1 MTRKKRLG
9 RGLESLLNTVEVVDG
24 SAATQNLS
32 GGVAVADPSPS
43 GHAAAPVP
51 RVEVV
56 DDRQATGSAATT
68 APVPGRI
75 NPEALPVA
83 PMHNRVEST
92 RTPSS
97 APAAPATSAEP
108 TDGDVLNLNV
118 FEIEDNPFQPRRE
131 FGESEL
137 ASLSESLKEH
147 NILQPILVRI
157 VDGRY
162 QLISGE
168 RRLRAAIKAN
178 WQTIP
183 ARIRTADD
191 RLVSELAIVEN
202 LQRKDLNAIEKALS
216 FRRYIDEHN
225 CTQDSLANRLKIDR
239 STIANLM
246 RLLDLPRQVQTAV
259 RDQTISAGHARTLLP
274 LGDEDLQVD
283 FCQRIIRD
291 GISVRAT
298 EKMVADFLSADR
310 LATSALAPQNSQKR
324 VRSAHVDQLE
334 NELKVALGT
343 KVQIKQGTREKGQIV
358 VHFKNSA
365 EFERLK
371 ALISG

>member
-9 RGLESLLNTVEVVDG
+9 RGLESLLNTVEVASG
-24 SAATQNLS
+24 SISEKNLS
-32 GGVAVADPSPS
+32 GGVAVAEKARANVTAASLPHVEIVKERRPST
-43 GHAAAPVP
+43 VP
-51 RVEVV
+51 KSV
-56 DDRQATGSAATT
+56 
-68 APVPGRI
+68 
-75 NPEALPVA
+75 
-83 PMHNRVEST
+83 
-92 RTPSS
+92 
-97 APAAPATSAEP
+97 PAAPMPSRAPAVKEPSSREPAE
-108 TDGDVLNLNV
+108 GDVLNLNV

-239 STIANLM
+239 STIANLI
-246 RLLDLPRQVQTAV
+246 RLLDLPRQVQDAV
-259 RDQTISAGHARTLLP
+259 RTQAISAGHARTLLP
-274 LGDEDLQVD
+274 LGEEDLQAE
-283 FCQRIIRD
+283 FCNRIVRE
-291 GISVRAT
+291 GMSVRAT
-298 EKMVADFLSADR
+298 EKLVADYLSSDS
-310 LATSALAPQNSQKR
+310 LAASSIAPTSRKNG
-324 VRSAHVDQLE
+324 RSSHVDQLE
-334 NELKVALGT
+334 TELKMALGT

-358 VHFKNSA
+358 VHFSNSA

-371 ALISG
+371 SLMGG

>member
-9 RGLESLLNTVEVVDG
+9 RGLESLLNTVEVAGG
-24 SAATQNLS
+24 SMSEKNLS
-32 GGVAVADPSPS
+32 GGVAVAEKLPAQVS
-43 GHAAAPVP
+43 APVVP
-51 RVEVV
+51 RVEVIEDSV
-56 DDRQATGSAATT
+56 AARTPTTVAPSVPVHPMTNQATPKPIAAADKTS
-68 APVPGRI
+68 
-75 NPEALPVA
+75 E
-83 PMHNRVEST
+83 
-92 RTPSS
+92 
-97 APAAPATSAEP
+97 PAE
-108 TDGDVLNLNV
+108 GDVLNLGV

-137 ASLSESLKEH
+137 ASLAESLKEH

-239 STIANLM
+239 STIANLI
-246 RLLDLPRQVQTAV
+246 RLLDLPRQVQDAV
-259 RDQTISAGHARTLLP
+259 REQRISAGHARTLLP
-274 LGDEDLQVD
+274 LGDEDLQTD
-283 FCQRIIRD
+283 FCHRIVRE
-291 GISVRAT
+291 GMSVRAT
-298 EKMVADFLSADR
+298 EKLVADYLSSDS
-310 LATSALAPQNSQKR
+310 LAAASIAPTARKSARRP
-324 VRSAHVDQLE
+324 HVDQLE
-334 NELKVALGT
+334 TELKMALGT

-358 VHFKNSA
+358 VHFSNSA

-371 ALISG
+371 SLMGG

>member
-9 RGLESLLNTVEVVDG
+9 RGLESLLNTVETVSG
-24 SAATQNLS
+24 SQADAHLS
-32 GGVAVADPSPS
+32 GVAVA
-43 GHAAAPVP
+43 GHAPLTSRANGDPFAANQGPTTVAPVSSP
-51 RVEVV
+51 NRLP
-56 DDRQATGSAATT
+56 ATVS
-68 APVPGRI
+68 PKPSK
-75 NPEALPVA
+75 VA
-83 PMHNRVEST
+83 PAKSIDTQPV
-92 RTPSS
+92 
-97 APAAPATSAEP
+97 
-108 TDGDVLNLNV
+108 DGDVLNLNV

-137 ASLSESLKEH
+137 ASLAESLKEH
-147 NILQPILVRI
+147 NILQPVLVRI

-225 CTQDSLANRLKIDR
+225 CTQDSLANRLKVDR
-239 STIANLM
+239 STIANLI
-246 RLLDLPRQVQTAV
+246 RLLDLPRQVQNAV
-259 RDQTISAGHARTLLP
+259 QDKTIAAGHARTLLP
-274 LGDEDLQVD
+274 LGDEDLQIE
-283 FCQRIIRD
+283 FCNRIIRQ
-291 GISVRAT
+291 GLSVRAT
-298 EKMVADFLSADR
+298 EKLVADYLSSDS
-310 LATSALAPQNSQKR
+310 LASSALTTQLGKR
-324 VRSAHVDQLE
+324 KGRSAHVDQLE
-334 NELKVALGT
+334 TELKMALGT

-358 VHFKNSA
+358 VHFSTSA
-365 EFERLK
+365 EFERIKNL
-371 ALISG
+371 LSDRD

>member
-9 RGLESLLNTVEVVDG
+9 RGLESLLNTVEASVG
-24 SAATQNLS
+24 SVSENNTS
-32 GGVAVADPSPS
+32 GGVAVAEKTRARVTAASVPNVEIVNERPPSNAVKRVPS
-43 GHAAAPVP
+43 
-51 RVEVV
+51 
-56 DDRQATGSAATT
+56 DLT
-68 APVPGRI
+68 ASR
-75 NPEALPVA
+75 
-83 PMHNRVEST
+83 S
-92 RTPSS
+92 
-97 APAAPATSAEP
+97 PAVKEP
-108 TDGDVLNLNV
+108 QDGDVLNLNV

-239 STIANLM
+239 STIANLI
-246 RLLDLPRQVQTAV
+246 RLLDLPRQVQDAV
-259 RDQTISAGHARTLLP
+259 RSQTISAGHARTLLP
-274 LGDEDLQVD
+274 LGDEDLQAD
-283 FCQRIIRD
+283 FCNRIVRE
-291 GISVRAT
+291 GMSVRAT
-298 EKMVADFLSADR
+298 EKLVADYLSSD
-310 LATSALAPQNSQKR
+310 SLAPASIAPTSRKSG
-324 VRSAHVDQLE
+324 RSSHVDKLE
-334 NELKVALGT
+334 TELKMALGT

-358 VHFKNSA
+358 VHFSNSA

-371 ALISG
+371 SLMGG

>member
-9 RGLESLLNTVEVVDG
+9 RGLESLLNTVEAAGG
-24 SAATQNLS
+24 SHSSENLS
-32 GGVAVADPSPS
+32 GGVAVVEQSRAEVTAPSIPRVDIIGDRPAAKAPRSAPVTNRSNAPAPKAPSP
-43 GHAAAPVP
+43 P
-51 RVEVV
+51 
-56 DDRQATGSAATT
+56 TK
-68 APVPGRI
+68 
-75 NPEALPVA
+75 
-83 PMHNRVEST
+83 
-92 RTPSS
+92 PS
-97 APAAPATSAEP
+97 EP
-108 TDGDVLNLNV
+108 IDGDVLNLNV

-137 ASLSESLKEH
+137 ASLAESLKEH

-225 CTQDSLANRLKIDR
+225 CTHC
-239 STIANLM
+239 
-246 RLLDLPRQVQTAV
+246 LLYTSPSPRDATLS
-259 RDQTISAGHARTLLP
+259 RMPSSA
-274 LGDEDLQVD
+274 
-283 FCQRIIRD
+283 
-291 GISVRAT
+291 
-298 EKMVADFLSADR
+298 
-310 LATSALAPQNSQKR
+310 
-324 VRSAHVDQLE
+324 
-334 NELKVALGT
+334 
-343 KVQIKQGTREKGQIV
+343 
-358 VHFKNSA
+358 
-365 EFERLK
+365 
-371 ALISG
+371 

>member
-9 RGLESLLNTVEVVDG
+9 RGLESLLNTVETVSGSSTDG
-24 SAATQNLS
+24 HLS
-32 GGVAVADPSPS
+32 GVAVADPIPLNSPANGS
-43 GHAAAPVP
+43 HHDTLGDPFAAIEGPTTVP
-51 RVEVV
+51 PLASF
-56 DDRQATGSAATT
+56 DRSPTT
-68 APVPGRI
+68 V
-75 NPEALPVA
+75 
-83 PMHNRVEST
+83 
-92 RTPSS
+92 S
-97 APAAPATSAEP
+97 APP
-108 TDGDVLNLNV
+108 TKSTPVKSIDGQPVDGDVINLNV

-137 ASLSESLKEH
+137 ASLAESLKEH
-147 NILQPILVRI
+147 NILQPVLVRI

-183 ARIRTADD
+183 ARLRTADD

-239 STIANLM
+239 STIANLI

-259 RDQTISAGHARTLLP
+259 QDQTIAAGHARTLLP
-274 LGDEDLQVD
+274 LGDEELQIE
-283 FCQRIIRD
+283 FCKRIISA
-291 GISVRAT
+291 GLSVRAT
-298 EKMVADFLSADR
+298 EKLVADYLSSDS
-310 LATSALAPQNSQKR
+310 LATSALTTQLRKKKG
-324 VRSAHVDQLE
+324 RSAHVDQLE
-334 NELKVALGT
+334 TELKMALGT

-358 VHFKNSA
+358 VHFSDSA
-365 EFERLK
+365 EFDRIK
-371 ALISG
+371 NLISGRG

>member
-9 RGLESLLNTVEVVDG
+9 RGLESLLNTVEVAGG
-24 SAATQNLS
+24 SMTEKNLS
-32 GGVAVADPSPS
+32 GGGVAVAEKAGS
-43 GHAAAPVP
+43 GI
-51 RVEVV
+51 
-56 DDRQATGSAATT
+56 SAAS
-68 APVPGRI
+68 VPQVEIVQEKRPA
-75 NPEALPVA
+75 NVSKSVPVA
-83 PMHNRVEST
+83 PLINR
-92 RTPSS
+92 
-97 APAAPATSAEP
+97 APAVKEPAE
-108 TDGDVLNLNV
+108 GDVLNLNV

-239 STIANLM
+239 STIANLI
-246 RLLDLPRQVQTAV
+246 RLLDLPRQVQDAV
-259 RDQTISAGHARTLLP
+259 RTQSISAGHARALLP
-274 LGDEDLQVD
+274 LGDEDLQVE
-283 FCQRIIRD
+283 FCSRIVRE
-291 GISVRAT
+291 GMSVRAT
-298 EKMVADFLSADR
+298 EKSVADYLSSDS
-310 LATSALAPQNSQKR
+310 LAGSAIAPTTRKSS
-324 VRSAHVDQLE
+324 RSSHVDQLE
-334 NELKVALGT
+334 TQLKMALGT

-358 VHFKNSA
+358 VHFSNSG

-371 ALISG
+371 SLMGG

>member
-9 RGLESLLNTVEVVDG
+9 RGLESLLNTVEAAGG
-24 SAATQNLS
+24 SMMEDNSS
-32 GGVAVADPSPS
+32 GGVAVVEQARPTVVAPSP
-43 GHAAAPVP
+43 P
-51 RVEVV
+51 RVEIVKEP
-56 DDRQATGSAATT
+56 RRPNESIPSAAN
-68 APVPGRI
+68 ASSSRQPKP
-75 NPEALPVA
+75 
-83 PMHNRVEST
+83 
-92 RTPSS
+92 S
-97 APAAPATSAEP
+97 APQ
-108 TDGDVLNLNV
+108 DGDVLNLNV

-246 RLLDLPRQVQTAV
+246 RLLDLPRQVQDAV
-259 RDQTISAGHARTLLP
+259 RNQSISAGHARTLLP
-274 LGDEDLQVD
+274 LGDEDLQAE
-283 FCQRIIRD
+283 FCNRIVRE

-298 EKMVADFLSADR
+298 EKLVADYLSSD
-310 LATSALAPQNSQKR
+310 SLAPASLAPTARKNT
-324 VRSAHVDQLE
+324 RSSHVDKLE
-334 NELKVALGT
+334 TELKMALGT

-358 VHFKNSA
+358 VHFANSA
-365 EFERLK
+365 EFDRLK
-371 ALISG
+371 ELMGA

>member
-9 RGLESLLNTVEVVDG
+9 RGLESLLNTVEVGGG
-24 SAATQNLS
+24 SLSEENLS
-32 GGVAVADPSPS
+32 GGVAVAEQLP
-43 GHAAAPVP
+43 P
-51 RVEVV
+51 RV
-56 DDRQATGSAATT
+56 ST
-68 APVPGRI
+68 APK
-75 NPEALPVA
+75 
-83 PMHNRVEST
+83 VEIVKQQPQVKMAEHTTSRST
-92 RTPSS
+92 NQPTVE
-97 APAAPATSAEP
+97 TKVP
-108 TDGDVLNLNV
+108 TDGDVLNLSV

-246 RLLDLPRQVQTAV
+246 RLLDLPRQVQHADRTQA
-259 RDQTISAGHARTLLP
+259 ISAGHARTLLP
-274 LGDEDLQVD
+274 LGDEHLQAD
-283 FCQRIIRD
+283 FCSRIVRE

-298 EKMVADFLSADR
+298 EKLVADYLSSDS
-310 LATSALAPQNSQKR
+310 LAANSIAPKARKNG
-324 VRSAHVDQLE
+324 RSSHIDNLE
-334 NELKVALGT
+334 TELKMALGT

-358 VHFKNSA
+358 VHFSNSS

-371 ALISG
+371 ALMGG